1 MLNGKLHFFC
11 GVTVLKILISPV
23 MDTLQSPNLI
33 SRYSFERERE
43 RERERGVHQTSL
55 ALHKKMAFPIKDYFI
70 FCAVSSG
77 IRTVYFYVVILVFT
91 LL

>member
-33 SRYSFERERE
+33 SRYSFE

-77 IRTVYFYVVILVFT
+77 IRTVYFYVVIVVFT